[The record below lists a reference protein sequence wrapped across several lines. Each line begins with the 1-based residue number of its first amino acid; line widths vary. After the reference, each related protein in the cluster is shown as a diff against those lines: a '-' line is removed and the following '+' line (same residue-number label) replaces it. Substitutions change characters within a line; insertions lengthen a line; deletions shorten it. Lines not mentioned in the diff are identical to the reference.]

1 MKSKKIT
8 TVVVFAVMCCSILF
22 AAEAKK
28 NEKSAQSADTL
39 VLTFTPGLGLSATAA
54 TSGFGTI
61 SITQFDLGFHAAM
74 LGIPK
79 VAQDSW
85 LKNLTPMLNIDLGI
99 AGKLSVN
106 GKSTPNAK
114 TSAVL
119 FQMSALCGYTFQPVK
134 NLFLTPA
141 GGFGF
146 SAGSAKEEY
155 THITEIAGTP
165 PVLSPVP
172 PYNVIVPGKPAQKIE
187 NKIENTFK
195 IGTFSLPFF
204 FGLKYFFTNLIGIEL
219 TLIDTLNF
227 GTVLT
232 SPAGS
237 FQNTFVLKVGPTFR
251 LGMKI

>member
-79 VAQDSW
+79 VAKDSW
-85 LKNLTPMLNIDLGI
+85 LNNLTPMVNIDLGI
-99 AGKLSVN
+99 AGKLSV
-106 GKSTPNAK
+106 GGERDKNAK
-114 TSAVL
+114 TRAVL
-119 FQMSALCGYTFQPVK
+119 FQMSALCGYTFKPIT
-134 NLFLTPA
+134 NLYLTPA
-141 GGFGF
+141 AGLGF
-146 SAGSAKEEY
+146 SAGSAKTSSTVIIDEDTGEKY
-155 THITEIAGTP
+155 TQED
-165 PVLSPVP
+165 V
-172 PYNVIVPGKPAQKIE
+172 
-187 NKIENTFK
+187 FK
-195 IGTFSLPFF
+195 IGTFSLPLF
-204 FGLKYFFTNLIGIEL
+204 FGLKYFLTDLVGIEL